1 MSNSATPWTAA
12 RQASLSSTISRSL
25 LRFLSIELVMLSN
38 HLILCCS
45 FSFCLQSFPAS
56 GSFSMNQFFM
66 SGGQSSGASASAS
79 VLPMNIQ
86 GSFPL
91 GLTDFISLLSKGISR
106 VFSSTTIWKHQFL
119 GLLYSPI
126 LRSIHDYWKKHNFD
140 YINFCQQSDIPAMQ
154 VCHNFPSKE
163 QASFDFMA
171 VVIHCPQWFWS
182 LRT

>member
-45 FSFCLQSFPAS
+45 FSFCLQSVPAS

-91 GLTDFISLLSKGISR
+91 GLTDFISLLSKGIPR

-140 YINFCQQSDIPAMQ
+140 YINFCQQSDIPAM
-154 VCHNFPSKE
+154 
-163 QASFDFMA
+163 
-171 VVIHCPQWFWS
+171 
-182 LRT
+182 